1 MTAAAFFVGCL
12 EFGEDVELVTMN
24 VTVRE
29 LAEVSQRTGIQF
41 SEAKIGLGY
50 LFLGSGIDDAL
61 AIKVSIRRRL
71 LKKNYS
77 CP

>member
-1 MTAAAFFVGCL
+1 
-12 EFGEDVELVTMN
+12 MN
-24 VTVRE
+24 VTAKE

-41 SEAKIGLGY
+41 SEAKIGLGD

-61 AIKVSIRRRL
+61 AIKVSIGRRL